1 MKKLTIF
8 LIFGLLIISS
18 SCKDDIDDLFFNPD
32 KATETKIEYLFAGA
46 ITQNGAGLRIGY
58 NPSAY
63 YLILQG
69 IGPWSQIV
77 ANDANDAKMMDL
89 VSNAIS
95 GSWNAY
101 YTGFMAKVS
110 EMEIIY
116 EELSAEEQAN
126 YDIYM
131 HIIKVV
137 QANATSKITDLY
149 GDMPYSEAFSSRKSP
164 QILFPKFDSQ
174 QVIYTSVLADLEA
187 ASAFLSTFSL
197 NDSSPHGALASQD
210 LLNHGDIDKWLNFSN
225 SLRLR
230 IALRIS
236 DADPDLA
243 IKTIKAVENSPL
255 VLTNAD
261 NILFNVTGSDK
272 LNTRTGEASG
282 NYIARAFNDRQ
293 NRTFAG
299 EVLVNLMNDANDPRR
314 PYYLT
319 KTEDPEK
326 ADYIGVPSSPD
337 QIAPISNDVIKENY
351 SKISEELV
359 LDNLY
364 LPGIVITASEVNFLL
379 AEAAMKGFG
388 GGNAEDFYN
397 TALRTSV
404 TFYYEMVSTNPDASP
419 DAPVVAEVDD
429 FVNNSSFAYD
439 GTIEQL
445 ATQRWI
451 HFGVN
456 QANEAYAS
464 YRRLDFPVLQENIP
478 EGGGAALVT
487 PTRVTIPDS
496 EKTRNEEN
504 YATVKANDTP
514 NNKVWWDKN

>member
-1 MKKLTIF
+1 MKKSIIF
-8 LIFGLLIISS
+8 LIFGLLIIST
-18 SCKDDIDDLFFNPD
+18 SCKDDIDDLFLNPD
-32 KATETKIEYLFAGA
+32 KATETKIEYLFTGA
-46 ITQNGAGLRIGY
+46 ITNYGAGLRVGY

-89 VSNAIS
+89 VNNAIS

-101 YTGFMAKVS
+101 YVGFMPKVS
-110 EMEIIY
+110 EMEIVY
-116 EELSAEEQAN
+116 EGLSVQEQAD

-131 HIIKVV
+131 NIIKVV

-149 GDMPYSEAFSSRKSP
+149 GDMPYSEAFASRKDP

-174 QVIYTSVLADLEA
+174 QAIYTSVLADLEA

-197 NDSSPHGALASQD
+197 NDSSPHKALASQD
-210 LLNHGDIDKWLNFSN
+210 LLNGGDIDKWLKLSN

-230 IALRIS
+230 IAMRIS

-243 IKTIKAVENSPL
+243 MKTVKAVENSPL

-261 NILFNVTGSDK
+261 NIFFNVTGSDK
-272 LNTRTGEASG
+272 LNTRTGAGGG

-299 EVLVNLMNDANDPRR
+299 EILVNLMNDANDPRR

-319 KTEDPEK
+319 KTDGSGE
-326 ADYIGVPSSPD
+326 YVGVPSSPD
-337 QIAPISNDVIKENY
+337 KIAPISNDITKENY

-364 LPGIVITASEVNFLL
+364 HPGIVITAAEVNFLL

-388 GGNAEDFYN
+388 GGSAEIFYN
-397 TALRTSV
+397 TALRVSV
-404 TFYYEMVSTNPDASP
+404 DFYYHIVSLNPDANP
-419 DAPVVAEVDD
+419 AAPVVAEVDD
-429 FVNNSSFAYD
+429 FINNSTFAYD
-439 GTIEQL
+439 GSIEQL

-451 HFGVN
+451 YFGVI

-464 YRRLDFPVLQENIP
+464 YRRFDFPVLQENIP
-478 EGGGAALVT
+478 EGGGAALVI
-487 PTRVTIPDS
+487 PTRVTIPDA
-496 EKTRNEEN
+496 EKTRNEDN
-504 YATVKANDTP
+504 YEAVKGNDTP
-514 NNKVWWDKN
+514 NHKVWWDKN